1 MRAFS
6 NEMSLQQIIILLVLC
21 LSTKFY
27 WCFEDD
33 NNDEQLGDFEI
44 GEAFDEDFET
54 FDNLHGVKG
63 EDTLKDDIL
72 QDYQNLDVGKRNF
85 NSDVTLGYVTP
96 WNNHG
101 YDVAKWAAQKFTHI
115 SPVWF
120 QLKSAGSHIEDAPL
134 FCQITGT
141 HDIDSGWMD
150 DIRKNNSKVKIV
162 PRFLFEAWPVEDLK
176 KFLYSEEVQRRC
188 VKDIV
193 RLLQRNQMDGAV
205 IEIWVQIMS
214 MTRGSAVE
222 YLLEI
227 IESWSKEFHK
237 AGLEFILP
245 MMPALDANYEETGIV
260 NREVMRRLMSSV
272 DYLNVMTYDYNSPQ
286 ISGVAPY
293 DWVKANLQYFID
305 SSEDYLES
313 STKILMGLNF
323 YGYDRSGS
331 SSEAVLSKKFIE
343 ILSDGD
349 SVLSFDE
356 NDGEHKLIFGKYGII
371 YYPTKQSI
379 KLRLNL
385 AIELGIGG
393 VAIWDLGQ
401 VLHPKKAF
409 KKIKIVFH

>member
-1 MRAFS
+1 
-6 NEMSLQQIIILLVLC
+6 
-21 LSTKFY
+21 
-27 WCFEDD
+27 
-33 NNDEQLGDFEI
+33 
-44 GEAFDEDFET
+44 
-54 FDNLHGVKG
+54 
-63 EDTLKDDIL
+63 
-72 QDYQNLDVGKRNF
+72 
-85 NSDVTLGYVTP
+85 
-96 WNNHG
+96 
-101 YDVAKWAAQKFTHI
+101 AAQKFTHI

-120 QLKSAGSHIEDAPL
+120 QLKSAGSPIEDAPL

-237 AGLEFILP
+237 VGLEFILP

-260 NREVMRRLMSSV
+260 NREVMKRLMSSV
-272 DYLNVMTYDYNSPQ
+272 DYLNVMTYDYN
-286 ISGVAPY
+286 
-293 DWVKANLQYFID
+293 K
-305 SSEDYLES
+305 DYLES

-401 VLHPKKAF
+401 GLNHFTSVL
-409 KKIKIVFH
+409 

>member
-1 MRAFS
+1 
-6 NEMSLQQIIILLVLC
+6 MS
-21 LSTKFY
+21 
-27 WCFEDD
+27 
-33 NNDEQLGDFEI
+33 G
-44 GEAFDEDFET
+44 
-54 FDNLHGVKG
+54 
-63 EDTLKDDIL
+63 
-72 QDYQNLDVGKRNF
+72 
-85 NSDVTLGYVTP
+85 
-96 WNNHG
+96 
-101 YDVAKWAAQKFTHI
+101 
-115 SPVWF
+115 
-120 QLKSAGSHIEDAPL
+120 
-134 FCQITGT
+134 
-141 HDIDSGWMD
+141 
-150 DIRKNNSKVKIV
+150 
-162 PRFLFEAWPVEDLK
+162 
-176 KFLYSEEVQRRC
+176 
-188 VKDIV
+188 
-193 RLLQRNQMDGAV
+193 
-205 IEIWVQIMS
+205 
-214 MTRGSAVE
+214 